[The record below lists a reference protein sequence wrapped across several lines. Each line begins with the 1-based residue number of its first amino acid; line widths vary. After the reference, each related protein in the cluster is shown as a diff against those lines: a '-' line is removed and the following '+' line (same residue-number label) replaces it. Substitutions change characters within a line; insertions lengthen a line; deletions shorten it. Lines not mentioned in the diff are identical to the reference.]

1 MRHSGRWL
9 TYRGTLYHFEPFG
22 AAPGG
27 RAQLWAVFRRGQM
40 VGTMVF
46 REREPES
53 QFIARAMRWL
63 DDVAGAMD
71 RKAASLPGPR
81 SLEP

>member
-9 TYRGTLYHFEPFG
+9 THRSTLYHFEPFG
-22 AAPGG
+22 AVPGG

-40 VGTMVF
+40 VGTMAF

-53 QFIARAMRWL
+53 QFIARAMHWL
-63 DDVAGAMD
+63 DDAAGALD
-71 RKAASLPGPR
+71 QKAASLPGWT
-81 SLEP
+81 SVDS

>member
-9 TYRGTLYHFEPFG
+9 TYRTTLYHFEPFG

-27 RAQLWAVFRRGQM
+27 GPTQWAVFRRGQV
-40 VGTMVF
+40 VGTMAF

-53 QFIARAMRWL
+53 QFIGRAMRWL
-63 DDVAGAMD
+63 DDFAGALD
-71 RKAASLPGPR
+71 PKAASLPGPR
-81 SLEP
+81 SYDP

>member
-9 TYRGTLYHFEPFG
+9 TYRTTLYHFEPFG

-27 RAQLWAVFRRGQM
+27 RTPLWAVFRRGQM
-40 VGTMVF
+40 VGTMAF

-63 DDVAGAMD
+63 DDLAAAVD
-71 RKAASLPGPR
+71 RKAGSLPGPS
-81 SLEP
+81 SLDS